1 MMLVKV
7 PYNIRKPAN
16 NGICRCG
23 EIEASKPVV
32 VNAEFWQP
40 IDGSGLSSYSWAINL
55 KIIEV
60 EDKYLVR
67 FSVWFIPVQA
77 LVRVQVFVLV
87 QVFVGVQA
95 LRGYVQ

>member
-23 EIEASKPVV
+23 EIEASKPLV

-40 IDGSGLSSYSWAINL
+40 IDGSGLSSYS
-55 KIIEV
+55 
-60 EDKYLVR
+60 
-67 FSVWFIPVQA
+67 
-77 LVRVQVFVLV
+77 
-87 QVFVGVQA
+87 
-95 LRGYVQ
+95 